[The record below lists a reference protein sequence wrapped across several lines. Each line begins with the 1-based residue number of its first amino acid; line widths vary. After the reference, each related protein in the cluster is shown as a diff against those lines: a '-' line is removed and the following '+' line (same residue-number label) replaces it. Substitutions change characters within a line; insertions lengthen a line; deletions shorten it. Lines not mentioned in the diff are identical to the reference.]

1 MKRISTA
8 SSSANRST
16 RPASVPVTFNGT
28 IGLFEPAQGYARPTA
43 VLFANP
49 WGLEDMCT
57 RKFRRILAEELADEG
72 IASLR
77 FDYPF
82 TGNALDDGAET
93 ANLNCWIS
101 AFSVAA
107 QLVAQLSGCS
117 RIVIVAQGIGS
128 LVAARAME
136 EMPGVDAIVHLAP
149 VTSGRAYVRELSM
162 MSQVIKEKLDIDAD
176 DTGDDGLV
184 VAGIGIPRGIVEDLK
199 QISLLKQVSAT
210 RTRMLVFTRDTNPG
224 DMNYV
229 DHLRR
234 IGADVQS
241 EIFDGYECL
250 TTNPTLAIVSEA
262 VVDKVV
268 SWIAA
273 LYSTG
278 RGQRT
283 ADTVTSSPHNGE
295 GFTETPVRFG
305 TNNRLVGI
313 LCTPRVAVAG
323 KVAALLLSSGYDPMS
338 GWARSSVR
346 LARSLAAQGISSL
359 RFDGANVA
367 DSPPMMGTSQQVL
380 YDISQ
385 IIDVEDAVTLL
396 KRYEPQAAI
405 LAVGRCSGA
414 HLGFQAARQNEQISG
429 LVAVNPV
436 VFEWPEG
443 RSVDEALAQPVQSMS
458 HYYQR
463 LQGGEAFKRL
473 LRGEVDIA
481 VKTKQVGQAVF
492 RKLAAPAVRLI
503 GGMTRRERSVYSGF
517 RLLAQR
523 SAPVMLLYSAN
534 DVGLDEFNLFFGQEG
549 DGLKNFPNIA
559 RMIVDNAD
567 HNFTPRHAFDQ
578 YLQAIIDMSNTLSG
592 SGMMF

>member
-1 MKRISTA
+1 MNSTSTA
-8 SSSANRST
+8 TSSADCGA
-16 RPASVPVTFNGT
+16 RPASEPVTFGGT
-28 IGLFEPAQGYARPTA
+28 IGLFEPARGYARPAA

-57 RKFRRILAEELADEG
+57 RKFRRIIAEELAAEG

-82 TGNALDDGAET
+82 TGNALDEDVEM
-93 ANLNCWIS
+93 ANLNCWIT
-101 AFSVAA
+101 AFSDAA
-107 QLVAQLSGCS
+107 QLVTQLSGCS

-136 EMPGVDAIVHLAP
+136 EMQGIEAVVHLAP

-176 DTGDDGLV
+176 GTADDGLV
-184 VAGIGIPRGIVEDLK
+184 VAGLGIPKGIVEDLK
-199 QISLLKQVSAT
+199 QINLLKQVSTITA
-210 RTRMLVFTRDTNPG
+210 RMLVFTRETNPA
-224 DMNYV
+224 DMDYV

-234 IGADVQS
+234 IGTEVEA
-241 EIFDGYECL
+241 EIFDGYEHL
-250 TTNPTLAIVSEA
+250 TTNPTLAIVPET
-262 VVDKVV
+262 VVDKII
-268 SWIAA
+268 SWIDD
-273 LYSTG
+273 LYPVRNGQKTEATVPST
-278 RGQRT
+278 
-283 ADTVTSSPHNGE
+283 AYYGE
-295 GFTETPVRFG
+295 QFMETPVRFG
-305 TNNRLVGI
+305 ENNRLVGI
-313 LCTPRVAVAG
+313 LCTPRSAAAG

-346 LARSLAAQGISSL
+346 LARSLAEQGISSL

-385 IIDVEDAVTLL
+385 ITDVEDAVTLL

-463 LQGGEAFKRL
+463 LQGREALKRL
-473 LRGEVDIA
+473 LRGEVDIG

-534 DVGLDEFNLFFGQEG
+534 DVGLDEFNLFFGQAG

-567 HNFTPRHAFDQ
+567 HNFTSRHAFDQ
-578 YLQAIIDMSNTLSG
+578 YLQAIIDASNMLS
-592 SGMMF
+592 SGAMMF